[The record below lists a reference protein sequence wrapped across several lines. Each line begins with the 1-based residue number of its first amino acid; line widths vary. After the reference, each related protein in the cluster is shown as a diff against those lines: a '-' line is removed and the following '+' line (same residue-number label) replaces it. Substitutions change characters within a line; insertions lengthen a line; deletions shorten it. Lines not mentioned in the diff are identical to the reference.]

1 MGKKLKW
8 ELFSLTRW
16 IKLELCPEFINS
28 VMSVAKGFNKECLK
42 WSRAPL
48 LMFQKRILPE
58 KLEATQSK
66 LTLPISFLSA
76 LVLSTAWKKIVSR
89 RKNEKYLG
97 FGMQTN
103 SSQGRRAAAQ
113 SALNEGHGS
122 DDEQDQRERDRYL
135 SDVEAFDLIEFGMI
149 PEFVGRFP
157 ALVPFHALDSDMLV
171 QILTMPKNA
180 LVPQYQMLF
189 GMDKV
194 ELNFT
199 PGALKLIAKSAI
211 KKKTGARGLRAIME
225 KLLLDCMY
233 ETPESDITVVEINED
248 VMLGKC
254 PPIYHRSEPEADD
267 ANSDL
272 DSDNQQAAV
281 GE

>member
-1 MGKKLKW
+1 
-8 ELFSLTRW
+8 
-16 IKLELCPEFINS
+16 
-28 VMSVAKGFNKECLK
+28 
-42 WSRAPL
+42 
-48 LMFQKRILPE
+48 
-58 KLEATQSK
+58 
-66 LTLPISFLSA
+66 
-76 LVLSTAWKKIVSR
+76 
-89 RKNEKYLG
+89 
-97 FGMQTN
+97 MQTN

-194 ELNFT
+194 ELTFT
-199 PGALKLIAKSAI
+199 QGALKLIAKSAI

-233 ETPESDITVVEINED
+233 EVPESDITCVEITED
-248 VMLGKC
+248 VILGKC
-254 PPIYHRSEPEADD
+254 PPIYHRTQPMAEDSNA
-267 ANSDL
+267 
-272 DSDNQQAAV
+272 DSDTESKQAAMA
-281 GE
+281 E

>member
-1 MGKKLKW
+1 
-8 ELFSLTRW
+8 
-16 IKLELCPEFINS
+16 
-28 VMSVAKGFNKECLK
+28 
-42 WSRAPL
+42 
-48 LMFQKRILPE
+48 
-58 KLEATQSK
+58 
-66 LTLPISFLSA
+66 
-76 LVLSTAWKKIVSR
+76 
-89 RKNEKYLG
+89 
-97 FGMQTN
+97 MQTN

-194 ELNFT
+194 SKCFLNFVIF
-199 PGALKLIAKSAI
+199 KLIILSCEYSNLAVWLLTVMRICLLKTEISKSDHI
-211 KKKTGARGLRAIME
+211 
-225 KLLLDCMY
+225 
-233 ETPESDITVVEINED
+233 
-248 VMLGKC
+248 
-254 PPIYHRSEPEADD
+254 H
-267 ANSDL
+267 
-272 DSDNQQAAV
+272 
-281 GE
+281 